1 MRKCNIAPSTKG
13 NDMTSIKLTWKF
25 ANGRRGFHVVHVD
38 RWVEGGA
45 VRRADFIS
53 RMSLTVVPVGA
64 ELVTWTVVE
73 FA

>member
-1 MRKCNIAPSTKG
+1 
-13 NDMTSIKLTWKF
+13 MTSIKLTWKF
-25 ANGRRGFHVVHVD
+25 SNGRRGFHVVHVD

-53 RMSLTVVPVGA
+53 RMSMTVVPVGA
-64 ELVTWTVVE
+64 ELVNWTVVE